1 MFATDLIQLSENT
14 RQAANLLGCWLA
26 QQETSVPPVL
36 ADGEVIVLAGNAAI
50 PTIDAACELAASSGA
65 RLVITGGIGHS
76 TTFLYAAVARHSRYH
91 TLPTTGLAEATILA
105 NIAHQFWQI
114 PREHILCET
123 ASGNCGE
130 NARFTRALLEAQGM
144 NRPRGVLV
152 QDPTMQRRT
161 LATFA
166 RVWRDIGGAENWRSW
181 PGFVPELE
189 QGANGAVF
197 AGGLQGLWDVERY
210 LSLIIGEL
218 PRLRDD
224 ANGYGP
230 RGRDFIEHVEIP
242 AEIEAAWHTLC
253 EDATLRALPGL
264 RALA

>member
-1 MFATDLIQLSENT
+1 MFATDLIQLNDNT
-14 RQAANLLGCWLA
+14 RLAANLLGRWLA
-26 QQETSVPPVL
+26 QQETTVPPVL
-36 ADGEVIVLAGNAAI
+36 TDNDVIVLAGNAAI
-50 PTIDAACELAASSGA
+50 PTIDAACQLAASSGA
-65 RLVITGGIGHS
+65 LLVISGGIGHS

-105 NIAHQFWQI
+105 DIAHHFWQI
-114 PREHILCET
+114 PRERILCET

-130 NARFTRALLEAQGM
+130 NARFTRTLLEAQGIT
-144 NRPRGVLV
+144 RPRGVLV

-181 PGFVPELE
+181 PGFVPVLE
-189 QGANGAVF
+189 QGENGAVF
-197 AGGLQGLWDVERY
+197 AGDLEGLWAVERY

-224 ANGYGP
+224 ASGYGP
-230 RGRDFIEHVEIP
+230 QGRDFIEHITIP
-242 AEIEAAWHTLC
+242 PEVEAAWRTLC
-253 EDATLRALPGL
+253 EDQSLRALPGL

>member
-1 MFATDLIQLSENT
+1 MFSSDLIQLHDET
-14 RQAANLLGCWLA
+14 RHAANLLGNWLA
-26 QQETSVPPVL
+26 QQETTVPPVL
-36 ADGEVIVLAGNAAI
+36 ADDEVIVLAGNAAL
-50 PTIDAACELAASSGA
+50 PTVDAACQLAAASEA

-105 NIAHQFWQI
+105 DIAHQFWQI
-114 PREHILCET
+114 PRERILCET

-130 NARFTRALLEAQGM
+130 NARFTRTLLETQGIA
-144 NRPRGVLV
+144 RPRGVLI

-161 LATFA
+161 MATFA

-181 PGFVPELE
+181 PGFVPVLE
-189 QGANGAVF
+189 QGKDGAVF
-197 AGGLQGLWDVERY
+197 AGNLEGLWAVDRY
-210 LSLIIGEL
+210 LSLLIGEL

-224 ANGYGP
+224 ASGYGP
-230 RGRDFIEHVEIP
+230 QGRDFIEHVEIP
-242 AEIEAAWHTLC
+242 PGVDAAWRILC
-253 EDATLRALPGL
+253 ADESLRALPGL